1 MPLIVADIAAGFAKE
16 TTAGLKKSAADRQN
30 IINIAASRAITE
42 GGKLYDTRKLELK
55 RVREALKWARDNGF
69 DEKTSKFLASRPQE
83 EFIGIQNDLKD
94 AELRN
99 QLSNKKSSAEAEIEL
114 RRRMAIVG
122 EGPPVGGTITEA
134 QLREFKALPT
144 EQKLD
149 PYKVFG
155 METPSL
161 DEGIQTR
168 RALNEDWYKHTAEG
182 IVGRMPADAID
193 RDQQI
198 SISAQLRNAF
208 SKQFGLPG
216 GEREEALNTAGRVLG
231 LSSDQVKALLQ
242 GTETYDE
249 IIPPEGFGRPLRRGD
264 EIALEKQEMELST
277 AKNTYEQ
284 AALKLKESE
293 DEHEFIN
300 MTVGEWKREN
310 TDADTSWLIDHK
322 NKEYPD
328 AMKLGDVLRI
338 QNFTA
343 KNATIV
349 ELLSRNNKPVTFTQL
364 NTQGRNVRRTL
375 VPHFALEG
383 TFMGEFWASKS
394 PASELEL
401 AANNTEDSMVSLWSD
416 TLSSTNLDFNDARV
430 LQNESMGDFAVI
442 NFYEYLHASKK
453 KGLTDS
459 DFIEQLKEGKR
470 SNVVMDID
478 AKSKMTNITPAMLI
492 DLQRALKRYDVALKD
507 VTATQIHNHWLSQ
520 AVISSGERKSFFDVA
535 KKQTRTTEV
544 GAAGDTSDD
553 VEIAAVETVETAEQ
567 KAARLAEEKRLA
579 EIREKQDQAGADPIL
594 ETEAAGVLRDGLN
607 DILGNLGDDEWQRI
621 VGAGDQKQIAKTL
634 FPLLRDVQK
643 QLNAPPYNLEIS
655 TGQILDPILLSI
667 KDGNTDITRD
677 DIIIK
682 ILGSRRSETVKSR
695 PKKEMGERLGAVV
708 TGYNNLVGDF
718 VQEHLIKI
726 NDLDDAVKGTPEQQ
740 KNASALIAL
749 ERDVDNAIAS
759 YQNGTMSE
767 QTVIAII
774 KEAGLFTSKLI
785 QQDIALRKTNKAPT
799 YSNSHRFTSHVQSF
813 NDLFPNE

>member
-1 MPLIVADIAAGFAKE
+1 MPLILADIAAGFAEE

-99 QLSNKKSSAEAEIEL
+99 QLSNKKSAAEAEIEL
-114 RRRMAIVG
+114 RRRISVHPSRRQFEIG
-122 EGPPVGGTITEA
+122 EPVEIGE
-134 QLREFKALPT
+134 LE
-144 EQKLD
+144 LD

-155 METPSL
+155 METPSKETPSFE
-161 DEGIQTR
+161 EGIQTR
-168 RALNEDWYKHTAEG
+168 RALNEDWYKTTAEG
-182 IVGRMPADAID
+182 IVGKIPADAID
-193 RDQQI
+193 RDQQS

-249 IIPPEGFGRPLRRGD
+249 IIPPEGFRRPLRRGD

-383 TFMGEFWASKS
+383 TFMGEFWASQN

-401 AANNTEDSMVSLWSD
+401 AANNTESSMVSLWSD
-416 TLSSTNLDFNDARV
+416 ILSSTNLDFNDARV

-442 NFYEYLHASKK
+442 NFYEYLHDSKK
-453 KGLTDS
+453 EGLTDS
-459 DFIEQLKEGKR
+459 AFIKELKEGER
-470 SNVVMDID
+470 NNAVMDTD
-478 AKSKMTNITPAMLI
+478 GVNKMTNITPAMLR
-492 DLQRALKRYDVALKD
+492 DLQRALKRYGVDLKD
-507 VTATQIHNHWLSQ
+507 VTATQIHNYWLSQ
-520 AVISSGERKSFFDVA
+520 AVLSSGERKSFFDVA

-544 GAAGDTSDD
+544 GAAGDTPND
-553 VEIAAVETVETAEQ
+553 VEVETAEQ
-567 KAARLAEEKRLA
+567 KAARLAEKERLA
-579 EIREKQDQAGADPIL
+579 EIRKKQDQAGADPIL
-594 ETEAAGVLRDGLN
+594 ETQAASVLRDGLN
-607 DILGNLGDDEWQRI
+607 VILGNLGNDEWQKI
-621 VGAGDQKQIAKTL
+621 VGAGDQKQIVKTL

-682 ILGSRRSETVKSR
+682 ILGSRRSEAGESR
-695 PKKEMGERLGAVV
+695 QKKAMGERLGAVV

-785 QQDIALRKTNKAPT
+785 QQDIALRKANKAPT

-813 NDLFPNE
+813 NELFLNE

>member
-99 QLSNKKSSAEAEIEL
+99 QLSNKKSAAEAEIEL
-114 RRRMAIVG
+114 RRRISVHPSRRQFEIG
-122 EGPPVGGTITEA
+122 EPVEIGE
-134 QLREFKALPT
+134 LE
-144 EQKLD
+144 LD

-155 METPSL
+155 METPSMETPSFE
-161 DEGIQTR
+161 EGIQTR
-168 RALNEDWYKHTAEG
+168 RALNEDWYKTTAEG

-349 ELLSRNNKPVTFTQL
+349 ELLSRHNRDVTFTQL

-553 VEIAAVETVETAEQ
+553 VEIAAVETAKQ

-594 ETEAAGVLRDGLN
+594 ETEAASVLRDGLN
-607 DILGNLGDDEWQRI
+607 VILGNLGNDEWQKI

-634 FPLLRDVQK
+634 FPLLRDIQK
-643 QLNAPPYNLEIS
+643 QLNEPPYNLEIS
-655 TGQILDPILLSI
+655 AGQILDPILLSI

-682 ILGSRRSETVKSR
+682 ILGSRRSEAGESR
-695 PKKEMGERLGAVV
+695 QKKAMGERLDAVV
-708 TGYNNLVGDF
+708 AGYGNLVGGF
-718 VQEHLIKI
+718 MEEHVVKI
-726 NDLDDAVKGTPEQQ
+726 NDLDDGVTGTPEQQ
-740 KNASALIAL
+740 KNANALIAL
-749 ERDVDNAIAS
+749 ERDVGNAIAS
-759 YQNGTMSE
+759 YENGTMSE